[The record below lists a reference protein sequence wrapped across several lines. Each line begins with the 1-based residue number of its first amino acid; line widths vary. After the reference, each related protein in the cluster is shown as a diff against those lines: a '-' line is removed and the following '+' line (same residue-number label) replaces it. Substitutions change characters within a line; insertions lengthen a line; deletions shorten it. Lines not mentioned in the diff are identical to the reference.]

1 LAGYKKKKKIASSYA
16 KISSSIFY
24 FLSSS
29 MALKFSQILFIV
41 ICPSLFFLL
50 LHHLY
55 SFNLHRLYF
64 LNVVEPSVSKHHDHP
79 LYTINRLVSRKA
91 LSHTYDFSPFQ
102 HRKNNHHHPRSGE
115 AHGGD
120 EIDPRY
126 GVEKRRVPSGPNP
139 LHH

>member
-1 LAGYKKKKKIASSYA
+1 
-16 KISSSIFY
+16 
-24 FLSSS
+24 
-29 MALKFSQILFIV
+29 MALKFSQIIFIV
-41 ICPSLFFLL
+41 IWLSLFFLL
-50 LHHLY
+50 LLHHLY
-55 SFNLHRLYF
+55 FFNLHRLYS
-64 LNVVEPSVSKHHDHP
+64 LNVVEPSVSKHHDHR
-79 LYTINRLVSRKA
+79 LYTISRLVSRKA
-91 LSHTYDFSPFQ
+91 LSHTFDFTPFQ